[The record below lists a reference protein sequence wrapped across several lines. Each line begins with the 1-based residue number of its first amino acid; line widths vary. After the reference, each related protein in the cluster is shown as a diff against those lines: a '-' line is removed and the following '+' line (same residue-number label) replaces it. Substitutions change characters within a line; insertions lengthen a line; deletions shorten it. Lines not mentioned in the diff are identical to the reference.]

1 METSLG
7 LMYVIVS
14 NAEFE
19 GDCLSAFKDC
29 APFFGVFMVWELVV
43 GLPSRTSL

>member
-7 LMYVIVS
+7 LTYVIVS

-19 GDCLSAFKDC
+19 GDCLRVFKDC
-29 APFFGVFMVWELVV
+29 VPFFGVFMVWELVV
-43 GLPSRTSL
+43 GLLSRTNL